1 MPAQQRCRA
10 DARELQQLRWID
22 CAGAQDDL
30 AAGARRDHLATV
42 PDLHAGAAL
51 AAVGLPVDD
60 EPGGQ
65 GAGPHLEVRAAV
77 ATAAQKGFAA
87 VPTPAPFLVPRE
99 GAPAP
104 VVAGVEVGRG
114 GYAGLLRRLGKCVE
128 QVPAQALPFH
138 TPFTGAAGALVAV
151 QALEFFRHAG

>member
-10 DARELQQLRWID
+10 DARELQQLRGID
-22 CAGAQDDL
+22 CAGAPDDL

-65 GAGPHLEVRAAV
+65 GAGPHLEVRAAG
-77 ATAAQKGFAA
+77 ATGAPKGFGAVRAPAAFLVLLEVAHALVVAA
-87 VPTPAPFLVPRE
+87 VE
-99 GAPAP
+99 
-104 VVAGVEVGRG
+104 VVRGR
-114 GYAGLLRRLGKCVE
+114 YAGLLRRLGKCVE
-128 QVPAQALPFH
+128 QVPAQAPPFH
-138 TPFTGAAGALVAV
+138 TPFTRASD
-151 QALEFFRHAG
+151 